1 MIQKNV
7 LVVDD
12 DRALLEIVKTKLNEG
27 HENVFSVLTAA
38 DGLDAIG
45 VLKKH
50 SISLVVTDLQMPR
63 MDGFG
68 LLAHMS
74 KNYPDIS
81 VIIMTAYEKAKT
93 RKIVKTLGAAGYI
106 KKPFKVSELT
116 QRILKIFHR
125 ESEGGNLFKVSLEM
139 YIQMIEMEQKTCTLR
154 IVEQNSGRH
163 GTIFFKEGALFNAR
177 IKTQRGIDAAY
188 EILSWGQVSL
198 SIEES
203 CSITKKAIDEDI
215 QAILLE
221 AMRLKDERESEF
233 NAEESK
239 IDDDEP
245 IVDLNHS
252 LDDDGLDGDEPFELK
267 TEVRVEE
274 EHSDGNITNE
284 EIVRHRIEKAIGT
297 KNGLGDVYPDNS
309 WNEFI
314 AVLAALGE
322 SLQAGSLKACYILKS
337 NADNLILVPG
347 EEDTTVISLQS
358 HRERDKILEILSE

>member
-74 KNYPDIS
+74 KNYPGIS
-81 VIIMTAYEKAKT
+81 VIIMTAFEKAKT
-93 RKIVKTLGAAGYI
+93 RKIVTTLGAAGYI

-139 YIQMIEMEQKTCTLR
+139 YIQIIEMEQKTCTLR
-154 IVEQNSGRH
+154 IVEKSSRRQ
-163 GTIFFKEGALFNAR
+163 GTLFFKEGILFNAR
-177 IKTQRGIDAAY
+177 IKMQQGIDAAY

-203 CSITKKAIDEDI
+203 CSITQKAIVEDI

-221 AMRLKDERESEF
+221 AMRLKDERENES
-233 NAEESK
+233 NAEEGE

-245 IVDLNHS
+245 IVNLNYS
-252 LDDDGLDGDEPFELK
+252 LDDEGLDGDASFEAK
-267 TEVRVEE
+267 TEIRVEE
-274 EHSDGNITNE
+274 EHPDENITNE
-284 EIVRHRIEKAIGT
+284 EIVRHRIEQAIGP
-297 KNGLGDVYPDNS
+297 KNGLRDVYPDNS
-309 WNEFI
+309 WNGFI
-314 AVLAALGE
+314 AVLAALGN
-322 SLQAGSLKACYILKS
+322 SLQAGSLKACYIHKGD
-337 NADNLILVPG
+337 ADNLILVPG

-358 HRERDKILEILSE
+358 QRQKDKILEILSE